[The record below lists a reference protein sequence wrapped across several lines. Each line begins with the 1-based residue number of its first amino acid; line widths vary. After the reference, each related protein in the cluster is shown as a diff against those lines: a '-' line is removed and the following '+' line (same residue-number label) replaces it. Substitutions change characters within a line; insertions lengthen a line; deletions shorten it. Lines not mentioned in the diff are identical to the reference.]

1 MSKLITIL
9 QKKAP
14 QIRRLFHCFMKGKKE
29 AGNKPHFV
37 FSNYQRFLFEFI
49 LYYEDFV
56 GN

>member
-1 MSKLITIL
+1 MTIL